1 MEELLPLIIGVLWLL
16 YTFYSKSQKKKAR
29 EGSSP
34 PGAKTKENPSFL
46 EQLLAGKGIQ
56 LESPEPVEY
65 EEDIIY
71 EPFEKQETADT
82 ETKEKE
88 IKPFLQSEL
97 SEFMGE
103 GHTGF
108 TTAFQDEQSFETL
121 KDISVAE
128 PSEQMQEFDL
138 KKAVVFS
145 EILNAPYID
154 YK

>member
-29 EGSSP
+29 ERSASP
-34 PGAKTKENPSFL
+34 GNKTNEKPSFL
-46 EQLLAGKGIQ
+46 EQLLANKGIQ
-56 LESPEPVEY
+56 LESPEPLEY
-65 EEDIIY
+65 EEDIID
-71 EPFEKQETADT
+71 EPFETQETADT
-82 ETKEKE
+82 KTEEK

-103 GHTGF
+103 GYSGF
-108 TTAFQDEQSFETL
+108 STAFQDENYLESI
-121 KDISVAE
+121 KDIST
-128 PSEQMQEFDL
+128 SELSQQLTEFDL
-138 KKAVVFS
+138 KKAIIFS